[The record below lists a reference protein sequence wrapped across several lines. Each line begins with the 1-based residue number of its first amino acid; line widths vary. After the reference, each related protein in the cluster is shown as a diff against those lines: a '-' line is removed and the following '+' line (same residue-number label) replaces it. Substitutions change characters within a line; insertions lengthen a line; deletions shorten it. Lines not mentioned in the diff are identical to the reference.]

1 MRGLEK
7 MTMGGEKKTMS
18 SYRVNETKRNS
29 TNDVKTDH
37 DEMRSRWK
45 DAICND
51 DEIYLKYGERH
62 EKARSAALG
71 PKAEQETGY

>member
-1 MRGLEK
+1 MQTYGKCSSMTVMRGLEK

-37 DEMRSRWK
+37 DEMRSR
-45 DAICND
+45 
-51 DEIYLKYGERH
+51 
-62 EKARSAALG
+62 
-71 PKAEQETGY
+71 